1 MIEIVKEIIEDL
13 ARIHNISD
21 LTYIRM
27 VIKQTIQ
34 KEKDIHNHPQE

>member
-13 ARIHNISD
+13 KIIHNISD

-34 KEKDIHNHPQE
+34 KEKDTNNHPKE